1 MTANY
6 PTVDPAALR
15 DLAKQAY
22 LYTVPLVI
30 MEMTRKWRIGKG
42 ANTFNHA
49 RKLLNHRS
57 RWVTTPN
64 NDTLYSDAWLDL
76 SQGPITI
83 TVPATGERYFSLAF
97 MDMYTNNFAI
107 LGTRT
112 TGGDGGTY
120 TVVGPDEAIPEG
132 VDNVVRAPT
141 PRVWA
146 LARVLVDGP
155 EDLADA
161 CAVQDGLFIGEGA
174 TTEDVAPGDPVL
186 RDTPW
191 HEYLAAA
198 NRLLR
203 REPPPVTDQGM
214 LRKIAPLG
222 IGPDQHFDA
231 GRFDDEQARAVE
243 DGVEAA
249 KDFLVT
255 VQGARGAV
263 VDGWTYPSARTGD
276 FGQDYLLRAVI
287 AVGGLGALPVE
298 EAMYMRADG
307 DQTRGLFDGNSNYRL
322 HFPAGEM
329 PPLNSFWSL
338 SLYEAMDDGQFF
350 FADTP
355 LRRYALGDR
364 SPGLTWNEDGSLD
377 IWIGADH
384 PGEGREG
391 NWLPSP
397 AAPFALFFRGYMPKS
412 SLRNGGY
419 RLPRVARAD

>member
-1 MTANY
+1 MKNEH
-6 PTVDPAALR
+6 PVVEPAELR
-15 DLAKQAY
+15 RLAKQAY

-30 MEMTRKWRIGKG
+30 METTRKWRLRNG
-42 ANTFNHA
+42 ANRFNHA

-57 RWVTTPN
+57 RWITTPN

-76 SQGPITI
+76 SHGPLTI

-112 TGGDGGTY
+112 TGNDGGEY
-120 TVVGPDEAIPEG
+120 TIVGPDHGIPAEAG
-132 VDNVVRAPT
+132 NVVRAPT

-155 EDLADA
+155 EDLEDA
-161 CAVQDGLFIGEGA
+161 CAVQDGLLINADAA
-174 TTEDVAPGDPVL
+174 TADVTQGDPVL
-186 RDTPW
+186 RDAPW
-191 HEYLAAA
+191 DQYLKAA
-198 NRLLR
+198 NDLLR
-203 REPPPVTDQGM
+203 REPPPATDLGV
-214 LRKIAPLG
+214 LREIAPLG
-222 IGPDQHFDA
+222 IGPYQRFDA
-231 GRFDDEQARAVE
+231 DRFDAEQAGAIE
-243 DGVEAA
+243 EGINAA

-263 VDGWTYPSARTGD
+263 VEGWTYPNARTGD
-276 FGQDYLLRAVI
+276 FAQDYLLRAVI

-307 DQTRGLFDGNSNYRL
+307 DQENGLFDGNRNYRL

-355 LRRYALGDR
+355 LRRYAIGDR
-364 SPGLTWNEDGSLD
+364 SPGL
-377 IWIGADH
+377 
-384 PGEGREG
+384 
-391 NWLPSP
+391 
-397 AAPFALFFRGYMPKS
+397 
-412 SLRNGGY
+412 
-419 RLPRVARAD
+419 RLAWANIDPP